1 MNVRVQLYPPLNNAA
16 GQRQVEFALDAG
28 ATVQVLIDKLV
39 ERFGDEIHRFLFDNQ
54 GRIIPGWCAFINQ
67 RQPVYFNRPAAMR
80 TPLADGDEIG
90 ILIALAGG

>member
-1 MNVRVQLYPPLNNAA
+1 
-16 GQRQVEFALDAG
+16 
-28 ATVQVLIDKLV
+28 V
-39 ERFGDEIHRFLFDNQ
+39 ERFGDEIHRFLFDNL

-67 RQPVYFNRPAAMR
+67 RQPVYFNRPEAMR

>member
-1 MNVRVQLYPPLNNAA
+1 MNVRVRLYPPLNNAA
-16 GQRQVEFALDAG
+16 GQSQVEFALDAG

-39 ERFGDEIHRFLFDNQ
+39 ERFGDEVHRFLFDNQ

-67 RQPVYFNRPAAMR
+67 RQPVYFNRPEAMR